1 MWDAGGVDDV
11 TWGALA
17 LTLTLLGA
25 LWTWVAFR
33 RRGVSS
39 GLRALAFTLL
49 PVAAYLTNTLRMFTR
64 IVEAVADWAT
74 SLVFDPTVWIGVVLA
89 VLSATLLAASRL
101 VRHRALRRG
110 DGAAPKA
117 AGRRRPADELPPASG
132 RSRGRGE
139 PAIDDD
145 TAEIEALLRRRGI
158 E

>member
-1 MWDAGGVDDV
+1 VDDL

-17 LTLTLLGA
+17 LTLTVLGSI
-25 LWTWVAFR
+25 WTWVAFR
-33 RRGVSS
+33 RRGAGS

-74 SLVFDPTVWIGVVLA
+74 SLVFDPGVWIGVVLA
-89 VLSATLLAASRL
+89 GLSVALFAASRF
-101 VRHRALRRG
+101 VRARSPRTRPAAESSRGPRAA
-110 DGAAPKA
+110 D
-117 AGRRRPADELPPASG
+117 RRPAAGELPPT
-132 RSRGRGE
+132 RGRGE

-145 TAEIEALLRRRGI
+145 MAEIEALLRRRGI

>member
-1 MWDAGGVDDV
+1 MDDL

-17 LTLTLLGA
+17 LTLTVLGSI
-25 LWTWVAFR
+25 WTWVAFR
-33 RRGVSS
+33 RRGAGS

-74 SLVFDPTVWIGVVLA
+74 SLVFDPGVWIGVVLA
-89 VLSATLLAASRL
+89 GLSVALFAASRF
-101 VRHRALRRG
+101 VRARSSRTRPAAESSRG
-110 DGAAPKA
+110 PRA
-117 AGRRRPADELPPASG
+117 AGRRPAAGELPPT
-132 RSRGRGE
+132 RGRGE

-145 TAEIEALLRRRGI
+145 MAEIEALLRRRGI